1 MFLAEVLG
9 NVVAT
14 LKDPGLEARKMLVIQ
29 PVTSSG
35 VAEGEPLVALDG
47 VGVGVG
53 ERVLYVRGREASFAF
68 LPDVVPADVSIV
80 GKVDQVNERQGKESS
95 QAGRRRGS

>member
-1 MFLAEVLG
+1 MFLAEVVG

-14 LKDPGLEARKMLVIQ
+14 LKDPGLDSRRLLVIQ

-35 VAEGEPLVALDG
+35 SPEGVPLVALDG

-53 ERVLYVRGREASFAF
+53 ERVIYVRGKEAAFAF
-68 LPDVVPADVSIV
+68 LPDSVPADVSIV
-80 GKVDQVNERQGKESS
+80 GRVDLVNEQS
-95 QAGRRRGS
+95 QNRSTQTHRRSRL